1 MEYMKIEEL
10 EVYLKEEIA
19 KCTEKGAKLSADDR
33 KDEAVFAVVRSNV
46 LDIFKTV
53 LSVAKELSGG
63 EEEKC
68 IEFFRNKLDQ
78 IPEKWNGSLQ
88 QARMESD
95 IKTAHVERIKL
106 EAVRDIQQKIEE
118 LWEPQ
123 A

>member
-1 MEYMKIEEL
+1 MEYTKIEEL

-19 KCTEKGAKLSADDR
+19 KCTEPGAGMSAETGKADPM
-33 KDEAVFAVVRSNV
+33 FAVVRSNV
-46 LDIFKTV
+46 LDIFNTV
-53 LSVAKELSGG
+53 LSVAKELSDG

-68 IEFFRNKLDQ
+68 VEFIRSKLDQ

-95 IKTAHVERIKL
+95 IKTAHVRIKL